1 MNKKIRIDICKSP
14 VKRDHTLYING
25 IRVYGVEPLFE
36 PPVMSFVVEKDY
48 ILGAL
53 DGLTSYELD
62 KLQKGTVNLGD
73 VCAWLSENTN
83 FSLEDIDNFRDD
95 MIKNKQNNIYKY
107 EMK

>member
-1 MNKKIRIDICKSP
+1 MSNKITIDVCKSP

-36 PPVMSFVVEKDY
+36 PPVMSFMVEKDY
-48 ILGAL
+48 ISGAL
-53 DGLTSYELD
+53 EGLSRYELD
-62 KLQKGTVNLGD
+62 KLQKDTVNLED

-83 FSLEDIDNFRDD
+83 FSMEDIDNFRDD
-95 MIKNKQNNIYKY
+95 MMKIKQNNICKD

>member
-1 MNKKIRIDICKSP
+1 MSDKIRIDICKSP
-14 VKRDHTLYING
+14 VKRDHTLYINS

-36 PPVMSFVVEKDY
+36 PPVMSFMVKKDY

-53 DGLTSYELD
+53 EGLSSYNLD
-62 KLQKGTVNLGD
+62 KLQKDTVNLGD

-95 MIKNKQNNIYKY
+95 MMKLKKKITY
-107 EMK
+107 EKAR

>member
-1 MNKKIRIDICKSP
+1 MCEKIRIDICKSP

-36 PPVMSFVVEKDY
+36 PPVMSFMVEKDY

-53 DGLTSYELD
+53 DGLASYELD
-62 KLQKGTVNLGD
+62 KLQKDTVNLGD

-95 MIKNKQNNIYKY
+95 MIKNKQHNICKT

>member
-14 VKRDHTLYING
+14 VKREHTLYING

-53 DGLTSYELD
+53 DGISSYNLD
-62 KLQKGTVNLGD
+62 KLQKDTVNLGD